1 MSKAA
6 LAKFGRL
13 QKILRGMKRVL
24 VAFSGGVDSSLLL
37 KIALDVL
44 GRDALAVIA
53 SSETYPGREV
63 RAARALARR
72 LGTTAVVV
80 HTQEIDNPAFAEN
93 TPRRCYHC
101 KLELFSLL
109 RKMADERGIPHV
121 LDGSNA
127 DDRSDYRPGSQAGR
141 ELGIR
146 SPLQEA
152 GLTKA
157 DIRALSRKFGLP
169 TWDKPSMAC
178 LASRFPYHVPIE
190 RANLVRVGKAED
202 SLRRLGFSQLRVR
215 HHGDI
220 ARIEVPAGEIPRVLA
235 DPVRQRIVSRF
246 KNLGYVYVTLD
257 LEGYRTG
264 SLNEPLKKGGEI
276 GHPRPGSRSGS

>member
-1 MSKAA
+1 MAESVTIR
-6 LAKFGRL
+6 GV
-13 QKILRGMKRVL
+13 LRGKLEKLRAELAGMGKVL

-37 KIALDVL
+37 KVARDVL
-44 GRDALAVIA
+44 GEKALAVIA
-53 SSETYPGREV
+53 SSETYPEREV

-72 LGTTAVVV
+72 LGGRTLVV
-80 HTQEIDNPAFAEN
+80 HTRELDNPRFSEN

-101 KLELFSLL
+101 KLELFTLL
-109 RKMADERGIPHV
+109 RKMADERGIGFV

-127 DDRSDYRPGSQAGR
+127 DDRNDYRPGGEAGR
-141 ELGIR
+141 ELGVR

-157 DIRALSRKFGLP
+157 EIRTLSKMYGLP

-190 RANLVRVGKAED
+190 SANLVRVAKAED
-202 SLRRLGFSQLRVR
+202 SLRRLGFGQLRVR
-215 HHGDI
+215 HHGQI
-220 ARIEVPAGEIPRVLA
+220 ARIEVPAGDIPKVLETR
-235 DPVRQRIVSRF
+235 VRQKIAARF
-246 KNLGYVYVTLD
+246 KKLGYVYVTLD

-264 SLNEPLKKGGEI
+264 SLNEPLKKGYRDG
-276 GHPRPGSRSGS
+276 GR

>member
-1 MSKAA
+1 
-6 LAKFGRL
+6 
-13 QKILRGMKRVL
+13 MKKVL
-24 VAFSGGVDSSLLL
+24 VAFSGGVDSTLLL
-37 KIALDVL
+37 KAALDVL
-44 GRDALAVIA
+44 GPDALAVIA

-72 LGTTAVVV
+72 LGAQVLVV
-80 HTQEIDNPAFAEN
+80 HTREIDNPAFSEN
-93 TPRRCYHC
+93 SPRRCYHC

-109 RKMADERGIPHV
+109 RKMADERGLPYV

-157 DIRALSRKFGLP
+157 DIRALSREFGLP
-169 TWDKPSMAC
+169 TWNKPSMAC

-202 SLRRLGFSQLRVR
+202 ALRRLGLAQLRVR

-220 ARIEVPAGEIPRVLA
+220 ARIEVPAEEFPKLMEVPTR
-235 DPVRQRIVSRF
+235 RRIVARF
-246 KNLGYVYVTLD
+246 KKLGYIYVTLD

-264 SLNEPLKKGGEI
+264 SLNEPLGKSR
-276 GHPRPGSRSGS
+276 PRVT

>member
-1 MSKAA
+1 VPQSSPVSKTV
-6 LAKFGRL
+6 LAKLARL
-13 QKILRGMKRVL
+13 QKILRGMKKAL
-24 VAFSGGVDSSLLL
+24 IAFSGGVDSSLLL
-37 KIALDVL
+37 KAALDVL
-44 GRDALAVIA
+44 GRDAVAVIA

-63 RAARALARR
+63 RAARALARK
-72 LGTTAVVV
+72 LGTQAVVV
-80 HTQEIDNPAFAEN
+80 HTQEIDNPAFSEN

-101 KLELFSLL
+101 KLELFALL
-109 RKMADERGIPHV
+109 RKTADERGIPYV
-121 LDGSNA
+121 LDGSNT

-157 DIRALSRKFGLP
+157 DIRALSKMLGLP
-169 TWDKPSMAC
+169 TWNKPSMAC

-202 SLRRLGFSQLRVR
+202 VLRKLGLVQLRVR

-220 ARIEVPAGEIPRVLA
+220 ARIEVPAEEIPKLLSGPA
-235 DPVRQRIVSRF
+235 RQRIVSRF
-246 KNLGYVYVTLD
+246 KELGYIYVTLD

-264 SLNEPLKKGGEI
+264 SLNEPLRKSR
-276 GHPRPGSRSGS
+276 PR